1 MLSQKTI
8 IIIVLVIIIAY
19 IFYSMNVESYCNCTG
34 MGARTANPTYY
45 VYRPFGDVSDYGSD
59 YLSRASEGQFIKVG
73 AEIPMAPYQNLG
85 WKTGMP
91 YDAFVKSMSEN
102 NWAAGSDPMW
112 RTHSSVPM
120 LANGCMGNV
129 SPDVHKSNN
138 GGYATNYGSSC
149 GVNANNMTTLTP
161 VSGSEF
167 VTGQYGFPN
176 MLSNGKPEIV
186 GPAGTFSDSIPC
198 GMSANAYNLGVGVL

>member
-1 MLSQKTI
+1 MLSQNTI
-8 IIIVLVIIIAY
+8 IMSIIVIAIIGILY
-19 IFYSMNVESYCNCTG
+19 TMNVESYCNCTG

-45 VYRPFGDVSDYGSD
+45 VYRPFGDVSDYGD
-59 YLSRASEGQFIKVG
+59 NYLSRASAGQFVTVG
-73 AEIPMAPYQNLG
+73 AELPMVPYQQNLG

-102 NWAAGSDPMW
+102 NWAAGSDPQW

-120 LANGCMGNV
+120 LANGCMGNGNM
-129 SPDVHKSNN
+129 DIHKSNN

-149 GVNANNMTTLTP
+149 GATANNMSTLT
-161 VSGSEF
+161 SGSKF
-167 VTGQYGFPN
+167 VSGQYGFPN
-176 MLSNGKPEIV
+176 MLSNGQPEVV
-186 GPAGTFSDSIPC
+186 GPAGTFSDSPC